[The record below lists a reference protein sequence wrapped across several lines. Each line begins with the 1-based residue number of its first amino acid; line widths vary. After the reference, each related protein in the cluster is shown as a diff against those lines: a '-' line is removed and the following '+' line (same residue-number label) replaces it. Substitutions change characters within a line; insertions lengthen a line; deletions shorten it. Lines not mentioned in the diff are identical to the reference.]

1 MQCFKCR
8 KEAIIEDGF
17 VNCSNCNTSTKI
29 SSLLQ
34 YNTSIKIEGEKNMAK
49 KEVSDKPV
57 KEVSVVKLKL
67 REVRKALAQEVIN
80 FLKSKGLCAEE
91 IRKVSGNVYHMI
103 GEEIEN

>member
-1 MQCFKCR
+1 
-8 KEAIIEDGF
+8 
-17 VNCSNCNTSTKI
+17 
-29 SSLLQ
+29 
-34 YNTSIKIEGEKNMAK
+34 MAK